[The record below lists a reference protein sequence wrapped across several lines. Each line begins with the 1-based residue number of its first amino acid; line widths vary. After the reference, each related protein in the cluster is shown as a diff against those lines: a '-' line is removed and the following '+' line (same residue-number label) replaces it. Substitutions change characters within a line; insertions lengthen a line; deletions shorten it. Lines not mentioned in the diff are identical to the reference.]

1 MSIYIHIPFCTK
13 ICSYCD
19 FPKILKNEKW
29 IDNYLEELEK
39 EIRKKYKGEQV
50 ETIYIGGGTPSSLNI
65 KELNKLFNILK
76 IFKIKKDAEI
86 TIEANSEDLTEEKL
100 KLLKNHI
107 NRLSIG
113 IQTFNKKRLKEL
125 NRTVNINNLKN
136 AFKYFNNINIDL
148 IYGYKNQAI
157 KELNED
163 LKEILKL
170 NPTHISTYSLIIE
183 KNTLL
188 FINKYKRVDEDL
200 DRKMYDFIIQT
211 LKENNYNHYEISNF
225 AKKDYESKHN
235 LVYWN
240 NKKYYGF
247 GMGASGYINDI
258 RYENTRNLTEYLKGN
273 YIKENHKLN
282 LEETIQNE
290 FILGFRKTKGISKK
304 EFKRKYKININ
315 DINEIKK
322 LLNNNLLIENKN
334 NIYINPKYIYL
345 SNEILI
351 NLIDFTFKEQKFVI

>member
-39 EIRKKYKGEQV
+39 EIIKKYNGEQIK
-50 ETIYIGGGTPSSLNI
+50 TIYIGGGTPSSLNL
-65 KELNKLFNILK
+65 KQLNKLFNILK

-100 KLLKNHI
+100 KLLKKYT

-148 IYGYKNQAI
+148 IYGYKNQTI

-163 LKEILKL
+163 LNEILKL
-170 NPTHISTYSLIIE
+170 NPAHISTYSLIIE

-211 LKENNYNHYEISNF
+211 LKGNNYNHYEISNF
-225 AKKDYESKHN
+225 AKKGYESKHN

-273 YIKENHKLN
+273 YIKESHKLN